1 MDVEVMENDC
11 GFIMSIDWR
20 RGLQSIS
27 PCRLKECQFSY
38 KRISRK
44 YFSQMN
50 PFIPSNETMRKGEN
64 NLSNNLQ
71 SIHNVD
77 RDCINYMYV
86 MWSKLL
92 DGDYMCVYNNV
103 SLSALIAHL
112 GNKVSHQLCL
122 RSTCLSNVKWAPLLQ
137 GFSAS
142 AVS

>member
-1 MDVEVMENDC
+1 
-11 GFIMSIDWR
+11 
-20 RGLQSIS
+20 
-27 PCRLKECQFSY
+27 
-38 KRISRK
+38 
-44 YFSQMN
+44 MN

-86 MWSKLL
+86 IWSKLL
-92 DGDYMCVYNNV
+92 DGDYMCVYINV

-112 GNKVSHQLCL
+112 GNKVSNQLCL
-122 RSTCLSNVKWAPLLQ
+122 RSTCLNNVKWAPLLQ

-142 AVS
+142 AMS